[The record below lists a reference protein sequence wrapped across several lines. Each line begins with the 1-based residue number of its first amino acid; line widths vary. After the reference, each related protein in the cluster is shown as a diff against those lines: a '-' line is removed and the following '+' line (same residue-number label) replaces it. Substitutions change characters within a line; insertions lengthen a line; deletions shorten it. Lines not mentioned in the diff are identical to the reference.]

1 MSRKTGATLQA
12 DISCQLHLKCVRR
25 ALREAAFA
33 VPATRTFGSQA
44 AICVRVS
51 VGPACPGSCN
61 VLALVRVI
69 RLGRQYVQMSSR
81 LVSGLSLNTLEPDC
95 RFQTC
100 LARGMFGIARIGGIA
115 MIVVFRITFSNFAYA
130 YPNDD
135 KQYLRRAT
143 TVPHTQRRYN
153 SLRL

>member
-1 MSRKTGATLQA
+1 MY
-12 DISCQLHLKCVRR
+12 VRC

-33 VPATRTFGSQA
+33 VPATRTFGSQV
-44 AICVRVS
+44 AIYVRVFF
-51 VGPACPGSCN
+51 GQACPGSCN

-69 RLGRQYVQMSSR
+69 RLGRQCVQMSTR

-95 RFQTC
+95 RIQTC
-100 LARGMFGIARIGGIA
+100 LARGMFGIARIA

-135 KQYLRRAT
+135 KQHLRRAT